1 MPLWNV
7 CILCTFCH
15 FSARPFV
22 HVRTFPS
29 LLSLS
34 LSDVRFVFLIRVLSD
49 HFWYV
54 GNALVVCVVLCWCRP
69 HGIFE
74 KSKPVPATF
83 TFCTFLFRV
92 WMFRVLEVL
101 FTHASVPKSLACH
114 MRACLAI
121 FFLYFSRCSF
131 LVRLFLM
138 LIYFIVHIVCCFF
151 LFSSLGC
158 SNGISFGVLSTF
170 LRCANHYNFWHS
182 FHHVVSSISLS
193 LFFVHVRECER
204 ARARLH
210 ITR

>member
-1 MPLWNV
+1 MCALFLRYSRSRSQMLGSCFLFECWAIIFGMWEMRLW
-7 CILCTFCH
+7 C
-15 FSARPFV
+15 
-22 HVRTFPS
+22 
-29 LLSLS
+29 
-34 LSDVRFVFLIRVLSD
+34 
-49 HFWYV
+49 
-54 GNALVVCVVLCWCRP
+54 VLCWCRP
-69 HGIFE
+69 HGIFA

-92 WMFRVLEVL
+92 LEVL
-101 FTHASVPKSLACH
+101 FTHASVPKLLACH